1 MEQQQQQI
9 SGGAM
14 IGYAIIFGIILAW
27 FPGLIIWFAWISVF
41 MLLFGG
47 IDALIASK

>member
-1 MEQQQQQI
+1 MAEVQQV

-14 IGYAIIFGIILAW
+14 IGWAIILGIILLL
-27 FPGLIIWFAWISVF
+27 FPGLVIWFAWISVF

-47 IDALIASK
+47 LTALMVK